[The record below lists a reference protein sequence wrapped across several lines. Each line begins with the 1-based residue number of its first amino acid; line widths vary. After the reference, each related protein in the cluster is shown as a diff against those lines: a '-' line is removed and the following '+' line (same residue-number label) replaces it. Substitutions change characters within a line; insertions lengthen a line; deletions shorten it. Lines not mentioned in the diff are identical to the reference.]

1 LVTAQVGGRRY
12 GKQQEGLLFFKKK
25 QKTPAQ
31 LASAFPQRLSL
42 NLSKF
47 FGSFFQK
54 RTAFLA
60 ACPSVEAISI
70 PGQLLLFSKKLTFL
84 PFAFSWR

>member
-54 RTAFLA
+54 RTASRL
-60 ACPSVEAISI
+60 
-70 PGQLLLFSKKLTFL
+70 L
-84 PFAFSWR
+84 PFLGARRSGGV